1 MDSLPLCHLGSPQRQ
16 SKGLKHLRVYFP
28 VDLITF
34 CITYKVLFLK
44 YLKCHSRFVDQ
55 LPCGSI
61 LEILQLSSNSS
72 HETHLLQVAYQNPR
86 SLEHELN
93 VSFSMATLTHYFFF
107 LTGGQL
113 LYNAVSPCCTWIS
126 LMHTCILFLLS
137 LPPTSSR
144 TSVLGH
150 HRAPTYK
157 ISESH
162 SRGFPWWLSGKEST
176 YKRRRHRF
184 DPSSRK
190 IPHVTEPLSPR
201 VTTTGSYV
209 WEDPR
214 IPHATAP
221 EACAP

>member
-1 MDSLPLCHLGSPQRQ
+1 MHAKPLPSCLWLHGLQPTRLLCPWNSPGKNTGVGCPFQLQEIFPTQGSNLCLLHWQMDSLPLCHLGSPQRQ

-34 CITYKVLFLK
+34 YITYKVLFLK

-113 LYNAVSPCCTWIS
+113 LYNAVSPCCT
-126 LMHTCILFLLS
+126 
-137 LPPTSSR
+137 
-144 TSVLGH
+144 
-150 HRAPTYK
+150 
-157 ISESH
+157 
-162 SRGFPWWLSGKEST
+162 
-176 YKRRRHRF
+176 
-184 DPSSRK
+184 
-190 IPHVTEPLSPR
+190 
-201 VTTTGSYV
+201 
-209 WEDPR
+209 
-214 IPHATAP
+214 
-221 EACAP
+221 